1 MKCKSAPRWHRYVHV
16 ELADPEQSVRYAAG
30 VTQAKKTDF
39 ARYAELSQ
47 SEQKALEEAL
57 ASIPDDI
64 LATGERSPIESRI
77 RKRLEREGLLDTA
90 GPLGMGEIPAVAYV
104 ARAVGCL
111 AVSYV
116 QLRWIGHNKPASTV
130 AKSIAKQLADCLHGD
145 IDTIASDIM
154 ACREQVAGALSALGL
169 PALGDALLGD
179 EAQIDRW

>member
-1 MKCKSAPRWHRYVHV
+1 VHV
-16 ELADPEQSVRYAAG
+16 ELDNPAKFVRYAAG

-39 ARYAELSQ
+39 ARYAELSE
-47 SEQKALEEAL
+47 SEQKVLQEAL
-57 ASIPDDI
+57 ASLPDDI
-64 LATGERSPIESRI
+64 LATGERPPIESRI

-104 ARAVGCL
+104 ARAVVCL

-116 QLRWIGHNKPASTV
+116 PLRWIAHNKPASTV
-130 AKSIAKQLADCLHGD
+130 AASIAKQLADCVRGD
-145 IDTIASDIM
+145 TDAIASDIL

-179 EAQIDRW
+179 DAQIDRW

>member
-1 MKCKSAPRWHRYVHV
+1 MMCEFTPRWHRCVHV
-16 ELADPEQSVRYAAG
+16 EPANPEQSVRYAAG
-30 VTQAKKTDF
+30 VTQAKKTDL

-47 SEQKALEEAL
+47 SEQKVLEEAL

-90 GPLGMGEIPAVAYV
+90 GPLGMGEIPAIAYV

-111 AVSYV
+111 AASYV
-116 QLRWIGHNKPASTV
+116 PLRWIAHNKPASTV
-130 AKSIAKQLADCLHGD
+130 AESIAKQLTDCVRGD
-145 IDTIASDIM
+145 IDMITSDIL

-179 EAQIDRW
+179 DAQIDRW